1 MKNRSRTD
9 IIAVI
14 LKVANSNGGALQA
27 RIMYEAYLSWAQL
40 KEYLSLMLKYELV
53 KYQEIGRTFII
64 TEKGIHF
71 LKIHNELNELIATKQ
86 IGNDKKIMY
95 GTTIIT

>member
-53 KYQEIGRTFII
+53 KYQERERTYII
-64 TEKGIHF
+64 TQKGIHF

-86 IGNDKKIMY
+86 IGNDNKIMY
-95 GTTIIT
+95 GTTILT